1 MNNSKCK
8 VKVVRPNHQAGVECG
23 HEIVPESDFCL
34 FHAILI
40 EDSEM
45 REKARG
51 RWSSSRR
58 TTDGKIKISDPV
70 TYERLLMKLV
80 SAAREMR
87 YELD

>member
-1 MNNSKCK
+1 
-8 VKVVRPNHQAGVECG
+8 
-23 HEIVPESDFCL
+23 
-34 FHAILI
+34 
-40 EDSEM
+40 M